1 LKTRTKSVHNVMA
14 IDNNTRREYTGNM
27 NEFEQAMSAV
37 LTEGLARIEALTDEQ
52 LEAIYNVFDK

>member
-1 LKTRTKSVHNVMA
+1 
-14 IDNNTRREYTGNM
+14 M

-37 LTEGLARIEALTDEQ
+37 LTEGLARIDALTDEQ